1 MDKNL
6 IPLPQDYLQ
15 TLESVKT
22 RIYETRARI
31 VKSINKEQTQFYW
44 DIGKILHSKL
54 QTENWG
60 KGVVKRMSQDLQ
72 LEFPEMKGINPSDL
86 WRARSFYEQYMDN
99 EKLGQLAR
107 ELPFNHN
114 LRIFERVEDE
124 KAREF
129 YLTVASH
136 NFWSRNELEKR
147 IKNNDYNNFISNQ
160 NNYLQTLPNLTLEQ
174 QKQLSWHFRDEV
186 DLGIIESALPIKE
199 KILEEAVVKNIVRLL
214 SDMGRDFLFAGRQYK
229 VMIND
234 KEFFIDLLFY
244 HRKLKCFVVVE
255 LKAEEFKFDHM
266 GQIQGYLACMDNLVK
281 YEDENPTIGIIICKS
296 KDKTMVEFALQN
308 TKVPVGIATYSYQTL
323 PEQIAKYLP
332 SDQEIIESVDGFENE
347 EF

>member
-1 MDKNL
+1 MKDHLSTLPHDYIQAFESIKN
-6 IPLPQDYLQ
+6 
-15 TLESVKT
+15 
-22 RIYETRARI
+22 RIYETRAKV

-44 DIGKILHSKL
+44 DIGKILHLKL
-54 QTENWG
+54 QNETWG

-86 WRARSFYEQYMDN
+86 WRARSFYEQYKDN

-114 LRIFERVEDE
+114 LRIFERIEDI

-129 YLTVASH
+129 YLTMAVQ
-136 NFWSRNELEKR
+136 NFWSRSELENR
-147 IKNNDYNNFISNQ
+147 IKDNDYLNFSSNQ
-160 NNYLQTLPNLTLEQ
+160 NNYLQTLTHLTPEV
-174 QKQLSWHFRDEV
+174 QKQISWNFKDDV
-186 DLGIIESALPIKE
+186 DLGLIESALPIKE

-266 GQIQGYLACMDNLVK
+266 GQIQGYLACIDNLVK
-281 YEDENPTIGIIICKS
+281 YDDENPSIGIIICKS
-296 KDKTMVEFALQN
+296 KNKTMVEFALQN
-308 TKVPVGIATYSYQTL
+308 TKVPVGVATYSYKTL

-332 SDQEIIESVDGFENE
+332 SEQDIIESVEGFEE
-347 EF
+347 